1 MAAKKKAK
9 PKAPKKDKVI
19 AETKPQGHNLTG
31 RPKGVKNKSTLF
43 KEAMKQGFEDKLIK
57 DGFKVFDAV
66 VQKAI
71 GNPIYDTNG
80 KVMKDKDSG
89 EILRHPA
96 DMTAAKMILDRVVP
110 VSKAVDIN
118 ASSLDAKGGITI
130 HIEKLVAETGR
141 VGDEIDAEF
150 TETDLPD

>member
-1 MAAKKKAK
+1 MAAKKKVK

-66 VQKAI
+66 VSKAI
-71 GNPIYDTNG
+71 EG
-80 KVMKDKDSG
+80 
-89 EILRHPA
+89 

-130 HIEKLVAETGR
+130 HIEKLIADTGR
-141 VGDEIDAEF
+141 VGDEIDGEII
-150 TETDLPD
+150 ED